1 MKEEFKER
9 LVKHLN
15 FFEEEIKDY
24 LSFKNVTWE
33 IYRTNKSKRR
43 EVERWIENLVNSS
56 IDISKLI
63 LTAENITL
71 PETYRE
77 IVSSMTLVKGF
88 DKEEAEKLSHWVR
101 LRNIVAHEY
110 LDIRW
115 NAIKKFIQETEPVY
129 KDFFEKVKKYL
140 KGKCSE

>member
-1 MKEEFKER
+1 MKEELKER
-9 LVKHLN
+9 LAKHLN

-24 LSFKNVTWE
+24 PLFKNITWE

-56 IDISKLI
+56 IDISKLV
-63 LTAENITL
+63 LTAENVTL

-77 IVSSMTLVKGF
+77 IVSSLTLVKGF
-88 DKEEAEKLSHWVR
+88 DKEEAEKLSQWVR

-115 NAIKKFIQETEPVY
+115 DSIEKFIQETEPAY
-129 KDFFEKVKKYL
+129 KNFLEKVKKYL
-140 KGKCSE
+140 KEKCSE

>member
-1 MKEEFKER
+1 MKEELKER

-24 LSFKNVTWE
+24 PPFKNITWE
-33 IYRTNKSKRR
+33 IYRINKSRRR

-63 LTAENITL
+63 LTAENIAL

-77 IVSSMTLVKGF
+77 IISSLALVKGF
-88 DKEEAEKLSHWVR
+88 NKEEAEKLSHWVR

-115 NAIKKFIQETEPVY
+115 NAIKKFIQETEPAY
-129 KDFFEKVKKYL
+129 KNFLEKVKKYL
-140 KGKCSE
+140 KEKCSE